1 MLLLLLIESKSVAK
15 RKLSQKYV
23 HFIVV
28 NAHFKEKN
36 MFSLILTADLYLNS
50 WHSYFSDV
58 FHFFVSFYVPYFLS
72 CGSPHKSKLPV

>member
-50 WHSYFSDV
+50 WHSYF
-58 FHFFVSFYVPYFLS
+58 F
-72 CGSPHKSKLPV
+72 

>member
-28 NAHFKEKN
+28 NAHLKEKN

-50 WHSYFSDV
+50 WHSYF
-58 FHFFVSFYVPYFLS
+58 F
-72 CGSPHKSKLPV
+72 